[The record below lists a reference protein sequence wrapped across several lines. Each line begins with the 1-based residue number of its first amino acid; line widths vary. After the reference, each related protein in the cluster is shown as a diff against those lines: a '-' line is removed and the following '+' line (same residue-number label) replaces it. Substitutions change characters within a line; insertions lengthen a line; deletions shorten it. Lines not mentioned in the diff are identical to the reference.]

1 MSNETIKEVDVNT
14 DDLEQFDDLL
24 SGRAVAKIVTE
35 ETEKTEEESVDD
47 ESEDDSLANEQELD
61 AEDDE
66 NEDDSEA
73 ESDDDDDQ
81 SDDDEDD
88 EKEEAPK
95 PKKQTVQERIN
106 EITAARREAE
116 READMLKGRLAE
128 LEKRI
133 SEREKAPEDKTEGVK
148 LDEGQSSNEPT
159 PSDLNEDGSE
169 KYPLGEFDP
178 KFVKDLTK
186 FQYEE
191 LKTQDRLERERE
203 QAKTELEQAELAL
216 RTEWTGRVEEA
227 VTRYPDFE
235 ESVTNLEDTFK
246 DADPALSQYL
256 ANTIMQSEHGTEILY
271 YLSQN
276 VDEAKEIVGSGATKA
291 TLALGRLEA
300 TLANKNK
307 PSETPARK
315 VTKAGAP
322 PVKRSRG
329 ANGNYGISDDT
340 DDLEAFEQKF
350 FKKK

>member
-1 MSNETIKEVDVNT
+1 MSNDTIKEVDVNT
-14 DDLEQFDDLL
+14 DDLDQFDDLL
-24 SGRAVAKIVTE
+24 SGRAVEKSPEGTE
-35 ETEKTEEESVDD
+35 DKETESVDD

-61 AEDDE
+61 AEDEGAD
-66 NEDDSEA
+66 DDSET
-73 ESDDDDDQ
+73 ESDEDDDDQ
-81 SDDDEDD
+81 SDDDED
-88 EKEEAPK
+88 EEAEEAPK

-128 LEKRI
+128 LERRI
-133 SEREKAPEDKTEGVK
+133 SEKDKTPEDKASVETS
-148 LDEGQSSNEPT
+148 DQAQSSGEPT
-159 PSDLNEDGSE
+159 PTDLNEDGTE

-227 VTRYPDFE
+227 VQQYPDFE

-246 DADPALSQYL
+246 DADPNLSQYL
-256 ANTIMQSEHGTEILY
+256 ANTIMQSEYGPEILY

-300 TLANKNK
+300 AMANKTQK
-307 PSETPARK
+307 SDTPTKK

-322 PVKRSRG
+322 PTKRSRG
-329 ANGNYGISDDT
+329 ASGNYGVAPDT
-340 DDLEAFEQKF
+340 DDLEAFEQQF